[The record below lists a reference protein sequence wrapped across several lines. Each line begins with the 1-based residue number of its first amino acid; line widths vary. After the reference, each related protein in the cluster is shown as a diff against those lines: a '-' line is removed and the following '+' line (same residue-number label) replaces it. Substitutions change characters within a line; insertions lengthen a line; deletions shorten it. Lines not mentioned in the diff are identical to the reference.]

1 MLIIRRAL
9 ISIKDRTLYN
19 ESGLKPH
26 LTTKVK
32 NNLLFMSATQKH
44 IIIVED
50 EADLLANYRATLEKH
65 GYRVTGLASQA
76 QAEQFFAS
84 ELGDLVILDVGL
96 GHDADA
102 GFTLC
107 QQLRNRSATLPI
119 LMLTARDDEIDVVS
133 GLRLGADDYLS
144 KDISMP
150 HLLAR
155 VAGLFRRQSAV
166 QSTEEHLPVEQG
178 DLRILVD
185 NLQLYW
191 QGHLLDLTVTEFWM
205 VQALARY
212 PGQVKTRDQLMKD
225 ANVYVD
231 DSTITSHIKRIR
243 KKFQKV
249 DPKFNQIDTV
259 HGMGYRW
266 KP

>member
-1 MLIIRRAL
+1 M
-9 ISIKDRTLYN
+9 
-19 ESGLKPH
+19 KP
-26 LTTKVK
+26 KQIV
-32 NNLLFMSATQKH
+32 
-44 IIIVED
+44 IVED
-50 EADLLANYRATLEKH
+50 EADLLANYQATLEKH
-65 GYRVTGLASQA
+65 GYQTTGLSNQTEAEAFFSA
-76 QAEQFFAS
+76 Q
-84 ELGDLVILDVGL
+84 LPDLVILDVGL
-96 GHDADA
+96 GHRADA
-102 GFTLC
+102 GFDLC
-107 QQLRNRSATLPI
+107 RMLRQQSATLPI

-155 VAGLFRRQSAV
+155 LASLFRRQDANQAGADESAIEKG
-166 QSTEEHLPVEQG
+166 QLS
-178 DLRILVD
+178 ILLD
-185 NLQLYW
+185 NLQIFW
-191 QGHLLDLTVTEFWM
+191 QQQLIDLTVTEFWM
-205 VQALARY
+205 IQSLARY
-212 PGQVKTRDQLMKD
+212 PGQVKTRDQLMSD

-249 DPKFNQIDTV
+249 DASFDQIDTV

>member
-1 MLIIRRAL
+1 M
-9 ISIKDRTLYN
+9 K
-19 ESGLKPH
+19 
-26 LTTKVK
+26 
-32 NNLLFMSATQKH
+32 QKH
-44 IIIVED
+44 IVIVED
-50 EADLLANYRATLEKH
+50 EIDLLANYQATLEKQ
-65 GYRVTGLASQA
+65 GYQVTGLSAQSEAVEYFAEHQA
-76 QAEQFFAS
+76 
-84 ELGDLVILDVGL
+84 DLVILDVGL
-96 GHDADA
+96 GSNPDA
-102 GFTLC
+102 GFQLC
-107 QQLRNRSATLPI
+107 QMLRQQSATLPI

-155 VAGLFRRQSAV
+155 IAGLFRRQQAA
-166 QSTEEHLPVEQG
+166 QSTTQETQFKKG
-178 DLRILVD
+178 DLTILVD

-191 QGHLLDLTVTEFWM
+191 KDSLIDLTVTEFWM
-205 VQALARY
+205 VQSLARY
-212 PGQVKTRDQLMKD
+212 PGQVKTREQLMKD

-243 KKFQKV
+243 KKFQKT
-249 DPKFNQIDTV
+249 DPEFNQIDTV

>member
-65 GYRVTGLASQA
+65 GYRVTGLASQS
-76 QAEQFFAS
+76 QATQFFAN

-107 QQLRNRSATLPI
+107 QQLRTRSATLPI

-166 QSTEEHLPVEQG
+166 RSTAEHQPIEQG

-191 QGHLLDLTVTEFWM
+191 RDHLLDLTVTEFWM

-243 KKFQKV
+243 KKFQKI
-249 DPKFNQIDTV
+249 DPEFNQIDTV

>member
-1 MLIIRRAL
+1 MTHA
-9 ISIKDRTLYN
+9 
-19 ESGLKPH
+19 
-26 LTTKVK
+26 
-32 NNLLFMSATQKH
+32 QKH

-50 EADLLANYRATLEKH
+50 EADLLANYRASLEKH
-65 GYRVTGLASQA
+65 GYRITGLSNRQ
-76 QAEQFFAS
+76 QAEQFFTDQ
-84 ELGDLVILDVGL
+84 LGDLVILDVGL
-96 GHDADA
+96 GHEADA
-102 GFTLC
+102 GFQLC
-107 QQLRNRSATLPI
+107 QMLRSRSATLPI

-155 VAGLFRRQSAV
+155 VAGLFRRQSAA
-166 QSTEEHLPVEQG
+166 QSSQQDQPIDQG

-185 NLQLYW
+185 NLQLFW
-191 QGHLLDLTVTEFWM
+191 KDQLLDLTVTEFWM

-212 PGQVKTRDQLMKD
+212 PGQVKTREQLMKD

-243 KKFQKV
+243 RKFQKT
-249 DPKFNQIDTV
+249 DPEFDQIDTV